1 MKQVFAGVVLASVA
15 TATVVCDTFETCS
28 AAIADV
34 QTRLPRGMS
43 TLLSAASSAFSH
55 IGANT
60 ASQSKDETYC
70 ANATAFDLVPLTVS
84 NFSANAG
91 GSSWSGDGCFARVTA
106 AATWPPGGG
115 VQVTL
120 TGEGAA
126 NIFCGDAYILANSF
140 SLSLPVEISAI
151 APTAT
156 LTLPAWAANSPE
168 SVDVALNGITIGLL
182 PCGSIGTLTSLLN
195 TVNIFS
201 PLSGRIEDLVTS
213 NAEFLN
219 SRAVWSGPN
228 GTGSPLQPFGRQTN
242 VNPVDIR
249 SGDYLTILRFD
260 VSRDGDF
267 SGSCV
272 DVTFFFHISPR
283 CAPSPPCSANRA
295 STQ

>member
-1 MKQVFAGVVLASVA
+1 VVISRLHAPALRRAAGAGRFAKYIIVTMIQTLFAGAMLASVA
-15 TATVVCDTFETCS
+15 TATVCDSFETCS
-28 AAIADV
+28 AAIADA
-34 QTRLPRGMS
+34 QTRLPRGVS
-43 TLLSAASSAFSH
+43 TLLSAATSALSH
-55 IGANT
+55 LGSIT
-60 ASQSKDETYC
+60 ASPSKDETYC
-70 ANATAFDLVPLTVS
+70 ANASAFDLVPLTVS
-84 NFSANAG
+84 NFSANAA
-91 GSSWSGDGCFARVTA
+91 GSSWSGDGCFSRVTA
-106 AATWPPGGG
+106 AATWPAGGG

-151 APTAT
+151 APSAT
-156 LTLPAWAANSPE
+156 LTLPAWAADSPE

-228 GTGSPLQPFGRQTN
+228 GSGSPLEPFGRQTD
-242 VNPVDIR
+242 VNPLDIH

-260 VSRDGDF
+260 VSQEDG
-267 SGSCV
+267 
-272 DVTFFFHISPR
+272 
-283 CAPSPPCSANRA
+283 
-295 STQ
+295 